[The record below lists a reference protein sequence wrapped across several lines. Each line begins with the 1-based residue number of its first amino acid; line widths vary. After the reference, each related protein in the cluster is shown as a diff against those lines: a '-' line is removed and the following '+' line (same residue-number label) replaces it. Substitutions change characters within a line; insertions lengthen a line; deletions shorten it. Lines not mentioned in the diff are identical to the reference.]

1 MSRPAAATA
10 GEAVVYLDH
19 NATTPLAPPV
29 LAAMMPYLQDVF
41 ANPAS
46 PHGLAEAPAAAVRQ
60 ARAQVA
66 ALIGAQPREIVF
78 TSGATESINWA
89 IQGALALRPDRSHLI
104 TSTVEH
110 PAVLKLCRQLAQREV
125 EVTYVPVDRAGRLRL
140 QYLEAALTPQTG
152 LVSLMAA
159 NNETGVLF
167 PIDEVAALTQAHGAW
182 LHVDGAQS
190 VGKLALDLARTP
202 VDLLSLSAH
211 KLYGPKGVGALYL
224 REGLKLAPLFP
235 GMQERGRRGGSL
247 NVPGIVGFGAA
258 CEWSG
263 QRLAETSTL
272 ARRRDR
278 LEAGIAALAPAAVVN
293 GRDAPRLAGT
303 SNVSFP
309 GYEGEA
315 LVQRLDR
322 HGIAVANGAACAA
335 GGRAPSHVLMAMHG
349 ERIRAESAVR
359 FSLGWETTNM
369 QIERV
374 LQVLP
379 GVLAE
384 LEPMPAGHAAACT
397 EPARGG

>member
-1 MSRPAAATA
+1 MSRPAAAA
-10 GEAVVYLDH
+10 EAPRVYLDH
-19 NATTPLAPPV
+19 NATTPLAPSV
-29 LAAMMPYLQDVF
+29 LAAMLPYLQDVF

-46 PHGLAEAPAAAVRQ
+46 PHGLAEAPAAAVRR

-66 ALIGAQPREIVF
+66 ALIGADPREIVF
-78 TSGATESINWA
+78 TSGATESIHWA
-89 IQGALALRPDRSHLI
+89 IQGALALRPGRSQLI

-110 PAVLKLCRQLAQREV
+110 PAVLKLCRQLAQRGV
-125 EVTYVPVDRAGRLRL
+125 DVTYVPVDRAGRLRL
-140 QYLEAALTPQTG
+140 RYLEAALTPQTA

-167 PIDEVAALTQAHGAW
+167 PIEQVAALTQACGAL

-190 VGKLALDLARTP
+190 VGKRALDLARTP
-202 VDLLSLSAH
+202 IDLLSLSAH
-211 KLYGPKGVGALYL
+211 KLYGPKGVGALFL
-224 REGLKLAPLFP
+224 REGLTLAPLFP
-235 GMQERGRRGGSL
+235 GTQERGRRGGSL

-258 CEWSG
+258 CEWAG
-263 QRLAETSTL
+263 ARLAESPAL

-278 LEAGIAALAPAAVVN
+278 LEAGIAGLAPAAMVN

-335 GGRAPSHVLMAMHG
+335 GGSAPSHVLMAMHG
-349 ERIRAESAVR
+349 EPARAESAVR
-359 FSLGWETTNM
+359 FSLGWQTTDA

-384 LEPMPAGHAAACT
+384 LELLPAG
-397 EPARGG
+397 PAGGLH